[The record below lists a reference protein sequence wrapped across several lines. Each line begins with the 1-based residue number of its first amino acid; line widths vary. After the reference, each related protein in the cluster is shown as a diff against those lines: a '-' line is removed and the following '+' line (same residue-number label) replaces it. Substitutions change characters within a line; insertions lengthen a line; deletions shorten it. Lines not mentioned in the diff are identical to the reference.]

1 MTKKLTCIVPAKK
14 CLCGCGTLI
23 PDLPGST
30 DYAGNYH
37 RVKANRARI
46 SKQKRPSRERVPNG
60 PTAER
65 GLDKVVH
72 PG

>member
-46 SKQKRPSRERVPNG
+46 SKQKRPPV
-60 PTAER
+60 
-65 GLDKVVH
+65 GLL
-72 PG
+72 GA